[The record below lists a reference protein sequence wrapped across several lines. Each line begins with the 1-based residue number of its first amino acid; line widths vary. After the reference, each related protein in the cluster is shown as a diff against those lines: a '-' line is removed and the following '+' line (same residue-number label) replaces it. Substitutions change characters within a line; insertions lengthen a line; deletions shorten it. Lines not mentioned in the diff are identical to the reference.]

1 MPKKW
6 HVILARSRALRTPQ
20 RSSESNREE
29 KKKEATLLSR
39 FLGCGR

>member
-6 HVILARSRALRTPQ
+6 HVILARSRALHTPP
-20 RSSESNREE
+20 RSSESNREGT
-29 KKKEATLLSR
+29 KKEATLLSR